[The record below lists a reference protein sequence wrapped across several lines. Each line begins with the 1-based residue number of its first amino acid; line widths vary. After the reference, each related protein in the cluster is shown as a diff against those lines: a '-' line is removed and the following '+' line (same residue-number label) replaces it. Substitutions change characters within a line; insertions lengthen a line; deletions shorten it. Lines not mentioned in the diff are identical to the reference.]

1 MYMVDFPVFDVDSRV
16 SLKTQMNTTMNTSLQ
31 DFKLVHNHTSSVIH
45 IFNMHIYI
53 YICTHYVSICM
64 YVCLYVC
71 MDGWMYACMH
81 AGMYNVYIYY
91 KYNKYNIN
99 K

>member
-53 YICTHYVSICM
+53 YVHTMCLYVCM

-71 MDGWMYACMH
+71 MHGWMDVCMH
-81 AGMYNVYIYY
+81 ACIMYIYIY
-91 KYNKYNIN
+91 IISITSII
-99 K
+99 